1 MTKTGGAQLA
11 SPPTKWRYLKPTRA
25 SLVAGTVGVP
35 ILTGV
40 LPRLPG
46 GGVQFPE
53 HLFIPSIIAILA
65 CIPILCMAIAVHN
78 WIIVPSQMKA
88 WNSKWM
94 CGSCE
99 CVFNVPIVETG
110 RGRHPPTFAN
120 HDLENDMQRISILNT
135 WKLQHQFKW
144 CLSKET
150 RSRPRWLQAWK
161 TPRTLTRG
169 RFARMR
175 CRRMTFPASIGIKK
189 NSGRASVT

>member
-1 MTKTGGAQLA
+1 MQCPKCQSSDVNPLSTWYASGTSVIDARTAGVAALYAVRTKGMIKTGRAQLA

-99 CVFNVPIVETG
+99 CVFDVPDCRNGTWSS
-110 RGRHPPTFAN
+110 PAN
-120 HDLENDMQRISILNT
+120 IR
-135 WKLQHQFKW
+135 
-144 CLSKET
+144 
-150 RSRPRWLQAWK
+150 
-161 TPRTLTRG
+161 
-169 RFARMR
+169 
-175 CRRMTFPASIGIKK
+175 
-189 NSGRASVT
+189 